1 MDKIKVGDYVK
12 WESQAQGCYVVKEGT
27 VIALLAPGEGAFQH
41 LPAGV
46 KKTHIKF
53 QSRSQIERA
62 LVKVMAG
69 VKKDIAHYYAP
80 RVSMLQKETSDGN
93 GN

>member
-1 MDKIKVGDYVK
+1 MDIKVGDYVK
-12 WESQAQGCYVVKEGT
+12 WESQSSGSYTEKEGT
-27 VIALLAPGEGAFQH
+27 VLALLPPGDDAFQY
-41 LPAGV
+41 LPDDI

-53 QSRSQIERA
+53 QNRSQIERA

-80 RVSMLQKETSDGN
+80 RVSMLQKGEAN

>member
-27 VIALLAPGEGAFQH
+27 VIALLAPGEDAFQH

-53 QSRSQIERA
+53 QSRSQMERA
-62 LVKVMAG
+62 LV
-69 VKKDIAHYYAP
+69 
-80 RVSMLQKETSDGN
+80 
-93 GN
+93 

>member
-1 MDKIKVGDYVK
+1 MEIKVGDYVK
-12 WESQAQGCYVVKEGT
+12 WESQSGGCYTEKEGT
-27 VIALLAPGEGAFQH
+27 GLALLPPGEDAFQY
-41 LPAGV
+41 LPDDV

-80 RVSMLQKETSDGN
+80 RVSMLQKETSDGKEN
-93 GN
+93 

>member
-1 MDKIKVGDYVK
+1 MDKIKVGIIGPGNIGVI
-12 WESQAQGCYVVKEGT
+12 KEGT
-27 VIALLAPGEGAFQH
+27 VIALLAPGEDAFQH

-69 VKKDIAHYYAP
+69 AKKDIAHYYAP
-80 RVSMLQKETSDGN
+80 RISMLNREVQEGK
-93 GN
+93 

>member
-12 WESQAQGCYVVKEGT
+12 WESQAQGCYVIKEGT
-27 VIALLAPGEGAFQH
+27 VIALLAPGEDAFQH

-62 LVKVMAG
+62 LVKVIKSK
-69 VKKDIAHYYAP
+69 KKDIAHYYAP
-80 RVSMLQKETSDGN
+80 RISMLNREVQDGK
-93 GN
+93 